1 MKIGIIDADLI
12 GRKKHYFPNLV
23 CMKLSAW
30 HKKKGDKVFLL
41 TQYYH
46 LNEYDRVYI
55 AKVFTD
61 TPVPDEVLKMSNVIY
76 GGTGFFYDKAVP
88 LMFEIEQIKP
98 DYHLYD
104 DYVKQKLSKG
114 QSRDKYKYYLDYSI
128 GFATRGC
135 FRKCPFCVNRNS
147 EYVTLHS
154 NIVDWV
160 DKDRKKIC
168 LLDDN
173 VLGAKQWQWVLE
185 KLIKI
190 GKPFQFKQGLDER
203 LLTHEKLECLRNCKL
218 DGDLI
223 FAFDNLADKNIITS
237 KLELLRIFFP
247 TKKNIKFYVLCG
259 FDRNG
264 KYDKEFW
271 INDIHSVFERIKIL
285 ANYGC
290 KPYIMRFAKYKESPF
305 KGTYI
310 NLASWCNQPNIYA
323 HYSYQ
328 DYCLEKD
335 RQLHDDKKSSTYR
348 YYEEFLPYM
357 TEDEKTFQFKGRY
370 NYASNEY

>member
-1 MKIGIIDADLI
+1 M
-12 GRKKHYFPNLV
+12 
-23 CMKLSAW
+23 
-30 HKKKGDKVFLL
+30 
-41 TQYYH
+41 
-46 LNEYDRVYI
+46 
-55 AKVFTD
+55 
-61 TPVPDEVLKMSNVIY
+61 
-76 GGTGFFYDKAVP
+76 
-88 LMFEIEQIKP
+88 
-98 DYHLYD
+98 
-104 DYVKQKLSKG
+104 
-114 QSRDKYKYYLDYSI
+114 
-128 GFATRGC
+128 
-135 FRKCPFCVNRNS
+135 
-147 EYVTLHS
+147 TLHS

-173 VLGAKQWQWVLE
+173 VLGAKQWKWVLR
-185 KLIKI
+185 KLIQI

-203 LLTHEKLECLRNCKL
+203 LLTDEKLVYLINCKL

-259 FDRNG
+259 FDRDN

-285 ANYGC
+285 ADYGC
-290 KPYIMRFAKYKESPF
+290 KPYIMRFVKYKESPF

-310 NLASWCNQPNIYA
+310 NLASWCNQPSIYA
-323 HYSYQ
+323 HYNYQ
-328 DYCLEKD
+328 EYCLEKD
-335 RQLHDDKKSSTYR
+335 KQLHDDRKSSTYR

-357 TEDEKTFQFKGRY
+357 TEEEKTFKFKGRY
-370 NYASNEY
+370 DYASNKY